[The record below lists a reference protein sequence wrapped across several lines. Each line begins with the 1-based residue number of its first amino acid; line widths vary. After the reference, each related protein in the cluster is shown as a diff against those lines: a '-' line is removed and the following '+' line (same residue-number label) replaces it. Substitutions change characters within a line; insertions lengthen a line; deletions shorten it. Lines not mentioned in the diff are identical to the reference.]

1 MKNNLQQNT
10 DLRKTNWAAPAETIN
25 NNGPINFIVVS
36 PSTGNR
42 FYRLKSS

>member
-10 DLRKTNWAAPAETIN
+10 NLSTANWATPAETIN
-25 NNGPINFIVVS
+25 NNGMINFIIVS